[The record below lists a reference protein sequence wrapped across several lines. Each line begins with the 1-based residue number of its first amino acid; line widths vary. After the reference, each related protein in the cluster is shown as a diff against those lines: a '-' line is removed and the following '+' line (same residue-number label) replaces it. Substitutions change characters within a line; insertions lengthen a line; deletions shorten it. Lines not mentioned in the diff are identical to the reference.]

1 MPQHSS
7 VRSRLFG
14 VFAPTITGYHADESI
29 SEAATQQFVRFL
41 LDRGVDGLVPLGSAG
56 EPVALTCEERKRLLT
71 AIVEE
76 TAGKVPVFAG
86 TADYSTAS
94 TIELSLHAKSLGC
107 DGLMLMPP
115 FLMRPPKQDVLT
127 HFRRVRE
134 RVGLPIMVYNVPS
147 HTGVEITP
155 EEIKALAD
163 EDVVHAVKWSHLE
176 VSRIH
181 DTRLLCG
188 SEFPI
193 FAGIDV
199 VAFEA
204 LAAGADGWISG
215 VPMIVPELAVKL
227 HRLLACEK
235 NLDAARE
242 LWYGLLPIVNLE
254 YRAFNSDQADPHW
267 LAVCREAACLRG
279 IPVGA
284 SRLPLRPVRVEIRE
298 ELRRTLT
305 ALGQL

>member
-1 MPQHSS
+1 MPQYSS

-14 VFAPTITGYHADESI
+14 VFAPTITGYHPDESI
-29 SEAATQQFVRFL
+29 SEEATRQFVRFL
-41 LDRGVDGLVPLGSAG
+41 LDQGVDGLVPLGSAG
-56 EPVALTCEERKRLLT
+56 EPVALTSEERKQLLT
-71 AIVEE
+71 VIVEE
-76 TAGKVPVFAG
+76 TAGKVPIFAG

-127 HFRRVRE
+127 HFRRVRD
-134 RVGLPIMVYNVPS
+134 RVGLPY
-147 HTGVEITP
+147 
-155 EEIKALAD
+155 
-163 EDVVHAVKWSHLE
+163 AVKWSHLE

-227 HRLLACEK
+227 HRLLA
-235 NLDAARE
+235 
-242 LWYGLLPIVNLE
+242 
-254 YRAFNSDQADPHW
+254 
-267 LAVCREAACLRG
+267 
-279 IPVGA
+279 
-284 SRLPLRPVRVEIRE
+284 
-298 ELRRTLT
+298 
-305 ALGQL
+305 

>member
-1 MPQHSS
+1 MPQYSS

-14 VFAPTITGYHADESI
+14 VFAPTITGYHPDESI
-29 SEAATQQFVRFL
+29 SEEATRQFVRFL
-41 LDRGVDGLVPLGSAG
+41 LDQGVDGLVPLGSAG
-56 EPVALTCEERKRLLT
+56 EPVALTSEERKQLLT
-71 AIVEE
+71 VIVEE
-76 TAGKVPVFAG
+76 TAGKVPIFAG

-127 HFRRVRE
+127 HFRRVRD

-147 HTGVEITP
+147 HTGVEVTP

-163 EDVVHAVKWSHLE
+163 DDVVHAVKWSHLE
-176 VSRIH
+176 ASRIH

-199 VAFEA
+199 IAFEA
-204 LAAGADGWISG
+204 LAAGAALPVNWLCGRCWLGFWTRVHAYRRCGSRKYMRPAPCSASSAASTRTTSMPIS
-215 VPMIVPELAVKL
+215 
-227 HRLLACEK
+227 
-235 NLDAARE
+235 
-242 LWYGLLPIVNLE
+242 
-254 YRAFNSDQADPHW
+254 
-267 LAVCREAACLRG
+267 
-279 IPVGA
+279 VG
-284 SRLPLRPVRVEIRE
+284 
-298 ELRRTLT
+298 
-305 ALGQL
+305 